1 MKAFHRT
8 PAMSASHTIFES
20 YSRPSSLDFSDDLQ
34 ALPSVGSVW
43 ARFRTAF
50 SNWTQAAMQA
60 HAESR
65 LWDSAQADPRI
76 MSELELSRVGPEL
89 EEAAPFETSVRLTL
103 PPDNKPLNDGWGGI
117 LEHAYQTRFHSN
129 GAQFA

>member
-1 MKAFHRT
+1 
-8 PAMSASHTIFES
+8 MSASHTIFES

-34 ALPSVGSVW
+34 AFPSVGTVW
-43 ARFRTAF
+43 SRLSTAF
-50 SNWTQAAMQA
+50 SNWTQTAMQA

-76 MSELELSRVGPEL
+76 MSELVLSRVGPEVEVAAAL
-89 EEAAPFETSVRLTL
+89 EAPVHLTL
-103 PPDNKPLNDGWGGI
+103 PSDNKPLNDGWGNI

-129 GAQFA
+129 GSQFA